1 VISGRL
7 SLTAR
12 AFLFSFLPVCLVLAA
27 SFLILRAAV
36 DQKIRRDLR
45 EQLESSDALL
55 NRASAEYSRRT
66 AQLVA
71 ALTESAGLK
80 AAVGLLAEA
89 GRDPTVR
96 SQVRTTIEAQLR
108 ELHTLTAYDLLAISD
123 WHGQTV
129 ALVAFPELIAFPETG
144 SAEPSLPEFPR
155 HPTLAALGD
164 ALYQLQT
171 VPIELGGDSVG
182 ALTVG
187 TRFELGQYPL
197 AGQAVLLEGHNVIR
211 STFPAEWNG
220 SIQKQVRQRCGQL
233 ARQSS
238 GAWSTQSENRQASA
252 RALPGDY
259 SGESGC
265 EISVKGETY
274 VVSSLQA
281 SQMGDHYRLL
291 GFRSLDR
298 PLHEFSAGFMRIL
311 LEAGAAGIV
320 LALVAT
326 LLTSRSVSQPLRK
339 LVAQL
344 RDSGRAGELPAR
356 LSAGKGAFEL
366 SLLTECFNQ
375 VADAERRSRG
385 ELKAAKEA
393 AESANRAKSEFLTNI
408 SHELR
413 TPMNGVLGMT
423 DLLLDTALDE
433 EQQDYTVTARQSAQA
448 LLVIINDILDFT
460 QIEAG
465 TLTVE
470 EKSFDLRVAIGEVM
484 NALRPIA
491 EKKAIRLAM
500 TYPPAAPN
508 RFLGDPRRIRQVLI
522 ALGGNALKFT
532 EHGYVHVR
540 IACREQSATRAV
552 MTLAVEDSGI
562 GISED
567 KLPIIFERFTQA
579 DGSLTRRH
587 GGIGIGLTI
596 AKRLVDLMGGA
607 LTVESRVGAGS
618 TFQLSL
624 TLPLVDPPVLP
635 NHVAIGSMEA

>member
-1 VISGRL
+1 MTSGRL

-55 NRASAEYSRRT
+55 NRASTEYSRRT

-89 GRDPTVR
+89 GRDSTVR

-108 ELHTLTAYDLLAISD
+108 ELHVLTAYDLLAISD

-129 ALVAFPELIAFPETG
+129 ALVVFPELTAFPETRL
-144 SAEPSLPEFPR
+144 AEPSLPEFPR
-155 HPTLAALGD
+155 HPTLVALGG

-197 AGQAVLLEGHNVIR
+197 AGQAVLLEGNKVVR

-220 SIQKQVRQRCGQL
+220 SIQKQVRERCGQPP
-233 ARQSS
+233 R
-238 GAWSTQSENRQASA
+238 
-252 RALPGDY
+252 
-259 SGESGC
+259 GC

-274 VVSSLQA
+274 VVSPLQA
-281 SQMGDHYRLL
+281 SQTGDHYRLL

-298 PLHEFSAGFMRIL
+298 PLREFSAGFARIL
-311 LEAGAAGIV
+311 LEVGAAGIV

-344 RDSGRAGELPAR
+344 RASGRSGGLPEH
-356 LSAGKGAFEL
+356 LTAGKGAFEL
-366 SLLTECFNQ
+366 SLLAECFNQ

-433 EQQDYTVTARQSAQA
+433 EQQDYTATARQSAQA

-484 NALRPIA
+484 DALRPIA

-500 TYPPAAPN
+500 SYPPAAPSH
-508 RFLGDPRRIRQVLI
+508 FLGDPRRIRQVLI

-532 EHGYVHVR
+532 ERGYVHMR
-540 IACREQSATRAV
+540 IACREQSAIRAV

-562 GISED
+562 GISEE

-579 DGSLTRRH
+579 DGSPTRRH

-607 LTVESRVGAGS
+607 LTVESRVGVGS

-624 TLPLVDPPVLP
+624 PLPLAASPSLP
-635 NHVAIGSMEA
+635 DYVAAIEGAEA

>member
-45 EQLESSDALL
+45 EQLESSDASL
-55 NRASAEYSRRT
+55 NRASTEYSRRT

-89 GRDPTVR
+89 GRDPIVR
-96 SQVRTTIEAQLR
+96 TQVRMTIETQLR

-123 WHGQTV
+123 WHGETV
-129 ALVAFPELIAFPETG
+129 ALVAFPELTPFSEARM
-144 SAEPSLPEFPR
+144 AEPSLPPFPR
-155 HPTLAALGD
+155 HPTLVSLGGV
-164 ALYQLQT
+164 LYQLQT

-197 AGQAVLLEGHNVIR
+197 AGQAVLLEGNKVIR
-211 STFPAEWNG
+211 STFATEWNR
-220 SIQKQVRQRCGQL
+220 SIQKQVRERCNQ
-233 ARQSS
+233 
-238 GAWSTQSENRQASA
+238 
-252 RALPGDY
+252 PK
-259 SGESGC
+259 SGC

-274 VVSSLQA
+274 VVSPLQA
-281 SQMGDHYRLL
+281 SQTGDNYRLL

-311 LEAGAAGIV
+311 LEVGAAGIV
-320 LALVAT
+320 LALAAT

-344 RDSGRAGELPAR
+344 RESGRAGELPAR
-356 LSAGKGAFEL
+356 LNAGRGAFEL
-366 SLLTECFNQ
+366 NLLAECFNQ

-423 DLLLDTALDE
+423 DLLLDTALSE
-433 EQQDYTVTARQSAQA
+433 EQQDYAVTARQSAQA
-448 LLVIINDILDFT
+448 LLLIINDILDFT

-470 EKSFDLRVAIGEVM
+470 ERSFDLRVAIGEVM
-484 NALRPIA
+484 DALRPVA
-491 EKKAIRLAM
+491 EKKSIRLAM
-500 TYPPAAPN
+500 SYPPAAPS

-540 IACREQSATRAV
+540 IACREQIAGHAV
-552 MTLAVEDSGI
+552 MTLAVEDSGV
-562 GISED
+562 GISEE

-579 DGSLTRRH
+579 DGSTTRRH

-596 AKRLVDLMGGA
+596 AKRLADLMGGA
-607 LTVESRVGAGS
+607 LTVESRVGFGS

-624 TLPLVDPPVLP
+624 PLPLVAPPPVP
-635 NHVAIGSMEA
+635 DYVAATGSTEA